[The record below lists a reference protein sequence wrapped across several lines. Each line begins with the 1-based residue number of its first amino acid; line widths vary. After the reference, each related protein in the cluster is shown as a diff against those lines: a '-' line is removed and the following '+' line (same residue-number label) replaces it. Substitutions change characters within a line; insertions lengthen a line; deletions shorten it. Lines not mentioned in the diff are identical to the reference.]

1 MAGKKGFK
9 KSDPKIKI
17 IAAVVVVVVVAITG
31 YMNMEKIEIMV
42 KKTTGSA
49 PQDLLALAYEA
60 EAAGDNDKAIGYYE
74 GFISVQSKDNPK
86 VAAAYTGIGN
96 IYLKEFKYH
105 KAVLQFQKAL
115 DHTNEYGSKESQE
128 AAAAWY
134 SLGAVYDKQG
144 EVKKALNH
152 YKSSQTIQAKLGVD
166 TDEVDQVIDELE
178 DYMVN
183 ANLHTSS

>member
-1 MAGKKGFK
+1 MTSKKGQK
-9 KSDPKIKI
+9 KTNPKIMI
-17 IAAVVVVVVVAITG
+17 IAAVVVVAVAVVG
-31 YMNMEKIEIMV
+31 YMNMEKIEILV
-42 KKTTGSA
+42 KQSTGSA
-49 PQDLLALAYEA
+49 PQDLLALAQEA
-60 EAAGDNDKAIGYYE
+60 EAAGDTGKAIGYYE
-74 GFISVQSKDNPK
+74 GFISVQPKENPK

-105 KAVLQFQKAL
+105 KAVQQFQKAL
-115 DHTNEYGSKESQE
+115 DLTNQYGSKDSQE

-144 EVKKALNH
+144 EVKKALDH

-166 TDEVDQVIDELE
+166 TDDVDQVIDELE